1 MSSKKKRDAI
11 IVPPSE
17 LDYRCVQVSS
27 TDSVINVDMN
37 KVPDLVSTFTSLKV
51 SGEISERDFAPE
63 FLRVKVSGM
72 TDIYSQA
79 QKVDI
84 PADRLESSAFVLSRC
99 KGLPQLSSSHYL

>member
-1 MSSKKKRDAI
+1 M
-11 IVPPSE
+11 PPSE

-27 TDSVINVDMN
+27 ADSVINLDMN
-37 KVPDLVSTFTSLKV
+37 KVLDLASIFTSLKA
-51 SGEISERDFAPE
+51 SGEIGERDFAPG

-99 KGLPQLSSSHYL
+99 KGIPQLSSSYFL